1 MVSLA
6 RRRREPRH
14 LIPRASR
21 RGAPAAAE
29 QAAGDAE
36 PDPFAA
42 TAPHR
47 RPPPPR
53 RLPAARLPPRPRRQA
68 RPRRP
73 HAPPPRRRPDA
84 RRLLAARPEA
94 VLRAHDH
101 VFASRPFNPLA
112 DILAYGLLDVGFAPY
127 GERWRQ
133 AKRLLTTHLL
143 TARKVRSFRGAREA
157 EVRLAVARA
166 RGAAAAGEALDL
178 SALLKAYTNDHVPLR
193 VRQVLPRGRPEQADP
208 RAHRRRQGH
217 VRRVQAEDYF
227 PALARVAVLSRS
239 SLFKATALRTGGT
252 TSSTRSSTSTSS
264 AARTTATSRKKR
276 ATSSM
281 SCSLSKTSTASP
293 ETTSRTCSTLAQT
306 PHTWCTNSRWQSSCD
321 TRTPWPGYKL
331 S

>member
-14 LIPRASR
+14 LLPRASR

-178 SALLKAYTNDHVPLR
+178 SALLKAYTNDVMCRSVSARFFLEDGRNRRIPELTDVVKDMFGAFKLR
-193 VRQVLPRGRPEQADP
+193 
-208 RAHRRRQGH
+208 
-217 VRRVQAEDYF
+217 
-227 PALARVAVLSRS
+227 
-239 SLFKATALRTGGT
+239 
-252 TSSTRSSTSTSS
+252 
-264 AARTTATSRKKR
+264 
-276 ATSSM
+276 
-281 SCSLSKTSTASP
+281 
-293 ETTSRTCSTLAQT
+293 TTSRRWRGWPCSPGRRSSRPPRSEQVGRPLRQFDTLIDFHVQRRQDDGDVEEEESDFIDVMLALKDEYGLT
-306 PHTWCTNSRWQSSCD
+306 RNHIKAIMMVHFNSSLAFIPTLYCVRARI
-321 TRTPWPGYKL
+321 TYRA
-331 S
+331 